1 MKRNILKTAV
11 SSLMITIMLSGTVA
25 SAQTA
30 EKPAAEKPAVSG
42 PVLTLS
48 LENIERLM
56 LERSPVIKKIKNDT
70 WTYEKKYDD
79 LEDTISDL
87 NDQIDRLNS
96 QKDDQG
102 KPVDNSARISTLY
115 GQISSLSSSRNQLDL
130 TADLAN
136 ATMDQQISQQIQRAK
151 QLFVNCLA
159 DQEMLTVSSSKN
171 TQTQRSLEI
180 VAEKLKRGYISKNA
194 YDAIVNSAGESDIN
208 LSSQSAAAASSLA
221 ELRALLGA
229 DKRTTLE
236 LESVEISD
244 TELEKIE
251 NLNFEED
258 LKNLM
263 NTSAT
268 IKSAQISYDVK
279 SRSTDYSEYEE
290 DSAQAALQTAKD
302 SVSSSFTRQYDSL
315 MNSYKSLK
323 IAQEKLRLAQ
333 KTEAVQKTLFERGF
347 ISQTTFE
354 NTQIST
360 QTMESQVAAAKT
372 CFMYRLKATDR
383 QDQENRIYA
392 HAFPGKR
399 RS

>member
-180 VAEKLKRGYISKNA
+180 AAEKLKRGYISKNA

-251 NLNFEED
+251 NINFEED

-323 IAQEKLRLAQ
+323 ISQEKLRLAQ
-333 KTEAVQKTLFERGF
+333 NTEAVQKTLFERGF

-360 QTMESQVAAAKT
+360 QTMESQVAAAKNLLYVSLES
-372 CFMYRLKATDR
+372 YRQTR
-383 QDQENRIYA
+383 S
-392 HAFPGKR
+392 GK
-399 RS
+399 

>member
-11 SSLMITIMLSGTVA
+11 SSLIITIMLSGTVA

-48 LENIERLM
+48 LENIERIM

-87 NDQIDRLNS
+87 NDEIDRLNS

-244 TELEKIE
+244 TELKKIE

-360 QTMESQVAAAKT
+360 QTMESQVAAAKNLLYVSLES
-372 CFMYRLKATDR
+372 YRQTR
-383 QDQENRIYA
+383 S
-392 HAFPGKR
+392 GK
-399 RS
+399 

>member
-11 SSLMITIMLSGTVA
+11 SSLMIAIMLSGTVA

-87 NDQIDRLNS
+87 NDEIDRLNS

-136 ATMDQQISQQIQRAK
+136 ATMDQQISQQILRAK

-180 VAEKLKRGYISKNA
+180 AAEKLKRGYISKNA

-251 NLNFEED
+251 NINFEED

-323 IAQEKLRLAQ
+323 ISQEKLRLAQ
-333 KTEAVQKTLFERGF
+333 NTEAVQKTLFERGF

-360 QTMESQVAAAKT
+360 QTMKSQVAAAKNLLYVSLES
-372 CFMYRLKATDR
+372 YRQTRA
-383 QDQENRIYA
+383 
-392 HAFPGKR
+392 GK
-399 RS
+399 

>member
-11 SSLMITIMLSGTVA
+11 SSLMIAIMLSGTVA

-87 NDQIDRLNS
+87 NDEIDRLNS

-180 VAEKLKRGYISKNA
+180 AAEKLKRGYISKNA

-323 IAQEKLRLAQ
+323 ISQEKLRLAQ
-333 KTEAVQKTLFERGF
+333 NTEAVQKTLFERGF
-347 ISQTTFE
+347 ISQTAFE

-360 QTMESQVAAAKT
+360 QTMESQVAAAKNLLYVSLES
-372 CFMYRLKATDR
+372 YRQTR
-383 QDQENRIYA
+383 S
-392 HAFPGKR
+392 GK
-399 RS
+399 

>member
-87 NDQIDRLNS
+87 NDEIDRLNS

-180 VAEKLKRGYISKNA
+180 AAEKLKRGYISKNA

-360 QTMESQVAAAKT
+360 QTMESQVAAAKNLLYVSLES
-372 CFMYRLKATDR
+372 YRQTR
-383 QDQENRIYA
+383 S
-392 HAFPGKR
+392 GK
-399 RS
+399 

>member
-48 LENIERLM
+48 LENIERIM

-180 VAEKLKRGYISKNA
+180 AAEKLKRGYISKNA

-251 NLNFEED
+251 NINFEED

-333 KTEAVQKTLFERGF
+333 NTEAVQKTLFERGF

-360 QTMESQVAAAKT
+360 QTMESQVAAAKNLLYVSLES
-372 CFMYRLKATDR
+372 YRQTR
-383 QDQENRIYA
+383 S
-392 HAFPGKR
+392 GK
-399 RS
+399 

>member
-11 SSLMITIMLSGTVA
+11 SSLIITIMLSGTVA

-87 NDQIDRLNS
+87 NDEIDRLNS

-180 VAEKLKRGYISKNA
+180 AAEKLKRGYISKNA

-360 QTMESQVAAAKT
+360 QTMESQVAAAKNLLYVSLES
-372 CFMYRLKATDR
+372 YRQTR
-383 QDQENRIYA
+383 S
-392 HAFPGKR
+392 GK
-399 RS
+399 

>member
-11 SSLMITIMLSGTVA
+11 SSLIITIMLSGTVA

-48 LENIERLM
+48 LENIERIM

-87 NDQIDRLNS
+87 NDEIDRLNS

-180 VAEKLKRGYISKNA
+180 AAEKLKRGYISKNA

-323 IAQEKLRLAQ
+323 ISQEKLRLAQ
-333 KTEAVQKTLFERGF
+333 NTEAVQKTLFERGF

-360 QTMESQVAAAKT
+360 QTMESQVAAAKNLLYVSLES
-372 CFMYRLKATDR
+372 YRQTR
-383 QDQENRIYA
+383 S
-392 HAFPGKR
+392 GK
-399 RS
+399 

>member
-11 SSLMITIMLSGTVA
+11 SSLMIAIMLSGTVA

-87 NDQIDRLNS
+87 NDEIDRLNS

-180 VAEKLKRGYISKNA
+180 AAEKLKRGYISKNA

-251 NLNFEED
+251 NINFEED

-315 MNSYKSLK
+315 MNSYKSLR
-323 IAQEKLRLAQ
+323 IAQDRLRLAQ
-333 KTEAVQKTLFERGF
+333 KSESIQKTLFERGF

-360 QTMESQVAAAKT
+360 QTMESQVAAAKNLLYVSLES
-372 CFMYRLKATDR
+372 YRQTR
-383 QDQENRIYA
+383 S
-392 HAFPGKR
+392 GK
-399 RS
+399 

>member
-11 SSLMITIMLSGTVA
+11 SSLMIAIMLSGTVA

-48 LENIERLM
+48 LENIERIM

-180 VAEKLKRGYISKNA
+180 AAEKLKRGYISKNA

-251 NLNFEED
+251 NINFEED

-360 QTMESQVAAAKT
+360 QTMESQVAAAKNLLYVSLES
-372 CFMYRLKATDR
+372 YRQTR
-383 QDQENRIYA
+383 S
-392 HAFPGKR
+392 GK
-399 RS
+399 

>member
-11 SSLMITIMLSGTVA
+11 SSLMIAIMISGTVA

-180 VAEKLKRGYISKNA
+180 AAEKLKRGYISKNA

-208 LSSQSAAAASSLA
+208 LSSQSAAAASSLT

-360 QTMESQVAAAKT
+360 QTMESQVAAAINLLYVSLES
-372 CFMYRLKATDR
+372 YRQTR
-383 QDQENRIYA
+383 S
-392 HAFPGKR
+392 GK
-399 RS
+399 

>member
-11 SSLMITIMLSGTVA
+11 SSLMIAIMISGTVA

-48 LENIERLM
+48 LENIERIM

-180 VAEKLKRGYISKNA
+180 AAEKLKRGYISKNA

-360 QTMESQVAAAKT
+360 QTMESQVAAAKNLLYVSLES
-372 CFMYRLKATDR
+372 YRQTR
-383 QDQENRIYA
+383 S
-392 HAFPGKR
+392 GK
-399 RS
+399 

>member
-11 SSLMITIMLSGTVA
+11 SSLIITIMLSGTVA

-115 GQISSLSSSRNQLDL
+115 GQISSLNSSRNQLDL

-136 ATMDQQISQQIQRAK
+136 ATMDQQISQQILRAK

-180 VAEKLKRGYISKNA
+180 AAEKLKRGYISKNA

-302 SVSSSFTRQYDSL
+302 SASSSFKRQYDSL
-315 MNSYKSLK
+315 MNSYKSLR
-323 IAQEKLRLAQ
+323 IAQDRLRLVQ
-333 KTEAVQKTLFERGF
+333 KSESIQKTLFERGF
-347 ISQTTFE
+347 ISRTAFE

-360 QTMESQVAAAKT
+360 QTMENQVAAAKNLLYVSLES
-372 CFMYRLKATDR
+372 YRQTR
-383 QDQENRIYA
+383 S
-392 HAFPGKR
+392 GK
-399 RS
+399 

>member
-11 SSLMITIMLSGTVA
+11 SSLMIAIMLSGTVA

-87 NDQIDRLNS
+87 NDEIDRLNS

-180 VAEKLKRGYISKNA
+180 AAEKLKRGYISKNA
-194 YDAIVNSAGESDIN
+194 YDAIVNSAGESDII

-251 NLNFEED
+251 NINFEED

-360 QTMESQVAAAKT
+360 QTMKSQVAAAKNLLYVSLES
-372 CFMYRLKATDR
+372 YRQTR
-383 QDQENRIYA
+383 S
-392 HAFPGKR
+392 GK
-399 RS
+399 

>member
-48 LENIERLM
+48 LENIERIM

-87 NDQIDRLNS
+87 NDEIDRLNS

-180 VAEKLKRGYISKNA
+180 AAEKLKRGYISKNA

-360 QTMESQVAAAKT
+360 QTMKSQVAAAKNLLYVSLES
-372 CFMYRLKATDR
+372 YRQTR
-383 QDQENRIYA
+383 S
-392 HAFPGKR
+392 GK
-399 RS
+399 

>member
-180 VAEKLKRGYISKNA
+180 AAEKLKRGYISKNA

-360 QTMESQVAAAKT
+360 QTMKSQVAAAKNLLYVSLES
-372 CFMYRLKATDR
+372 YRQTR
-383 QDQENRIYA
+383 S
-392 HAFPGKR
+392 GK
-399 RS
+399 

>member
-11 SSLMITIMLSGTVA
+11 SSLMIAIMLSGTVA

-48 LENIERLM
+48 LENIERIM

-180 VAEKLKRGYISKNA
+180 AAEKLKRGYISKNA

-333 KTEAVQKTLFERGF
+333 KTEAVQKNLFERGF

-360 QTMESQVAAAKT
+360 QTMKSQVAAAKNLLYVSLES
-372 CFMYRLKATDR
+372 YRQTR
-383 QDQENRIYA
+383 S
-392 HAFPGKR
+392 GK
-399 RS
+399 

>member
-11 SSLMITIMLSGTVA
+11 SSLMIAIMLSGIVA

-48 LENIERLM
+48 LENIERIM

-180 VAEKLKRGYISKNA
+180 AAEKLKRGYISKNA

-333 KTEAVQKTLFERGF
+333 KTEAVQKNLFERGF

-360 QTMESQVAAAKT
+360 QTMESQVAAAKNLLYVSLES
-372 CFMYRLKATDR
+372 YRQTR
-383 QDQENRIYA
+383 S
-392 HAFPGKR
+392 GK
-399 RS
+399 

>member
-1 MKRNILKTAV
+1 MKRNILKTTV

-25 SAQTA
+25 SAQTT
-30 EKPAAEKPAVSG
+30 EKTAAEKPAVSG

-48 LENIERLM
+48 LENIERIM

-87 NDQIDRLNS
+87 NDEIDRLNS

-180 VAEKLKRGYISKNA
+180 AAEKLKRGYISKNA

-236 LESVEISD
+236 LESVDISD

-360 QTMESQVAAAKT
+360 QTMESQVAAAKNL
-372 CFMYRLKATDR
+372 FYVSLESYRQTR
-383 QDQENRIYA
+383 S
-392 HAFPGKR
+392 GK
-399 RS
+399 

>member
-11 SSLMITIMLSGTVA
+11 SSLMIAIMISGTVA

-48 LENIERLM
+48 LENIERIM

-87 NDQIDRLNS
+87 NDEIDRLNS

-136 ATMDQQISQQIQRAK
+136 ATMDQQISQQILRAK

-180 VAEKLKRGYISKNA
+180 AAEKLKRGYISKNA

-323 IAQEKLRLAQ
+323 ISQEKLRLAQ

-360 QTMESQVAAAKT
+360 QTMKSQVAAAKNLLYVSLES
-372 CFMYRLKATDR
+372 YRQTR
-383 QDQENRIYA
+383 S
-392 HAFPGKR
+392 GK
-399 RS
+399 

>member
-11 SSLMITIMLSGTVA
+11 SSLIITIMLSGTVA

-87 NDQIDRLNS
+87 NDEIDRLNS

-180 VAEKLKRGYISKNA
+180 AAEKLKRGYISKNA

-251 NLNFEED
+251 NINFEED

-333 KTEAVQKTLFERGF
+333 KTEAVQKNLFERGF

-360 QTMESQVAAAKT
+360 QTMESQVAAAKNLLYVSLES
-372 CFMYRLKATDR
+372 YRQTRD
-383 QDQENRIYA
+383 
-392 HAFPGKR
+392 GK
-399 RS
+399 

>member
-11 SSLMITIMLSGTVA
+11 SSLMIAIMLSGTVA

-48 LENIERLM
+48 LENIERIM

-87 NDQIDRLNS
+87 NDEIDRLNS

-180 VAEKLKRGYISKNA
+180 AAEKLKRGYISKNA

-251 NLNFEED
+251 NINFEED

-360 QTMESQVAAAKT
+360 QTMESQVAAAKNLLYVSLES
-372 CFMYRLKATDR
+372 YRQTR
-383 QDQENRIYA
+383 S
-392 HAFPGKR
+392 GK
-399 RS
+399 

>member
-11 SSLMITIMLSGTVA
+11 SSLMIAIMLSGTVA

-48 LENIERLM
+48 LENIERIM

-136 ATMDQQISQQIQRAK
+136 ATMDQQISQQILRAK

-180 VAEKLKRGYISKNA
+180 AAEKLKRGYISKNA

-251 NLNFEED
+251 NINFEED

-323 IAQEKLRLAQ
+323 IAQEKLRLAK

-360 QTMESQVAAAKT
+360 QTMKSQVAAAKNLLYVSLES
-372 CFMYRLKATDR
+372 YRQTR
-383 QDQENRIYA
+383 S
-392 HAFPGKR
+392 GK
-399 RS
+399 

>member
-11 SSLMITIMLSGTVA
+11 SSLMIAIMISGTVA

-48 LENIERLM
+48 LENIERIM

-180 VAEKLKRGYISKNA
+180 AAEKLKRGYISKNA

-251 NLNFEED
+251 NINFEED

-333 KTEAVQKTLFERGF
+333 NTEAVQKTLFERGF

-360 QTMESQVAAAKT
+360 QTMESQVAAAKNLLYVSLES
-372 CFMYRLKATDR
+372 YRQTR
-383 QDQENRIYA
+383 S
-392 HAFPGKR
+392 GK
-399 RS
+399 

>member
-11 SSLMITIMLSGTVA
+11 SSLMIAIMLSGTVA

-48 LENIERLM
+48 LENIERIM

-87 NDQIDRLNS
+87 NDEIDRLNS

-180 VAEKLKRGYISKNA
+180 AAEKLKRGYISKNA

-323 IAQEKLRLAQ
+323 IAQDRLRLAQ

-360 QTMESQVAAAKT
+360 QTMKSQVAAAKNLLYVSLES
-372 CFMYRLKATDR
+372 YRQTR
-383 QDQENRIYA
+383 S
-392 HAFPGKR
+392 GK
-399 RS
+399 

>member
-11 SSLMITIMLSGTVA
+11 SSLMIAIMLSGTVA

-87 NDQIDRLNS
+87 NDEIDRLNS

-180 VAEKLKRGYISKNA
+180 AAEKLKRGYISKNA

-251 NLNFEED
+251 NINFEED

-333 KTEAVQKTLFERGF
+333 NTEAVQKTLFERGF

-360 QTMESQVAAAKT
+360 QTMESQVAAAKNLLYVSLES
-372 CFMYRLKATDR
+372 YRQTR
-383 QDQENRIYA
+383 S
-392 HAFPGKR
+392 GK
-399 RS
+399 

>member
-11 SSLMITIMLSGTVA
+11 SSLIITIMLSGTVA

-180 VAEKLKRGYISKNA
+180 AAEKLKRGYISKNA

-360 QTMESQVAAAKT
+360 QTMESQVAAAKNLLYVSLES
-372 CFMYRLKATDR
+372 YRQTR
-383 QDQENRIYA
+383 S
-392 HAFPGKR
+392 GK
-399 RS
+399 

>member
-11 SSLMITIMLSGTVA
+11 SSLIITIMLSGTVA

-87 NDQIDRLNS
+87 NDEIDRLNS

-180 VAEKLKRGYISKNA
+180 AAEKLKRGYISKNA

-360 QTMESQVAAAKT
+360 QTMKSQVAAAKNLLYVSLES
-372 CFMYRLKATDR
+372 YRQTR
-383 QDQENRIYA
+383 S
-392 HAFPGKR
+392 GK
-399 RS
+399 

>member
-11 SSLMITIMLSGTVA
+11 SSLIITIMLSGTVA

-87 NDQIDRLNS
+87 NDEIDRLNS

-136 ATMDQQISQQIQRAK
+136 ATMDQQISQQILRAK

-180 VAEKLKRGYISKNA
+180 AAEKLKRGYISKNA

-251 NLNFEED
+251 NINFEED

-360 QTMESQVAAAKT
+360 QTMESQVAAAKNLLYVSLES
-372 CFMYRLKATDR
+372 YRQTR
-383 QDQENRIYA
+383 S
-392 HAFPGKR
+392 GK
-399 RS
+399 

>member
-136 ATMDQQISQQIQRAK
+136 ATMDQQISQQILRAK

-180 VAEKLKRGYISKNA
+180 AAEKLKRGYISKNA

-251 NLNFEED
+251 NINFEED

-323 IAQEKLRLAQ
+323 ISQEKLRLAQ
-333 KTEAVQKTLFERGF
+333 NTEAVQKTLFERGF

-360 QTMESQVAAAKT
+360 QTMKSQVAAAKNLLYVSLES
-372 CFMYRLKATDR
+372 YRQTR
-383 QDQENRIYA
+383 S
-392 HAFPGKR
+392 GK
-399 RS
+399 

>member
-11 SSLMITIMLSGTVA
+11 SSLMIAIMLSGTVA

-180 VAEKLKRGYISKNA
+180 AAEKLKRGYISKNA

-333 KTEAVQKTLFERGF
+333 NTEAVQKTLFERGF

-360 QTMESQVAAAKT
+360 QTMESQVAAAKNLLYVSLES
-372 CFMYRLKATDR
+372 YRQTR
-383 QDQENRIYA
+383 S
-392 HAFPGKR
+392 GK
-399 RS
+399 

>member
-11 SSLMITIMLSGTVA
+11 SSLIITIMLSGTVA

-180 VAEKLKRGYISKNA
+180 AAEKLKRGYISKNA

-251 NLNFEED
+251 NINFEED

-360 QTMESQVAAAKT
+360 QTMKSQVAAAKNLLYVSLES
-372 CFMYRLKATDR
+372 YRQTR
-383 QDQENRIYA
+383 S
-392 HAFPGKR
+392 GK
-399 RS
+399 

>member
-11 SSLMITIMLSGTVA
+11 SSLMIAIMLSGTVA

-87 NDQIDRLNS
+87 NDEIDRLNS

-180 VAEKLKRGYISKNA
+180 AAEKLKRGYISKNA

-251 NLNFEED
+251 NINFEED

-360 QTMESQVAAAKT
+360 QTMKSQVAAAKNLLYVSLES
-372 CFMYRLKATDR
+372 YRQTR
-383 QDQENRIYA
+383 S
-392 HAFPGKR
+392 GK
-399 RS
+399 

>member
-11 SSLMITIMLSGTVA
+11 SSLMIAIMLSGTVA

-87 NDQIDRLNS
+87 NDEIDRLNS

-180 VAEKLKRGYISKNA
+180 AAEKLKRGYISKNA

-347 ISQTTFE
+347 ISQTAFE

-360 QTMESQVAAAKT
+360 QTMESQVAAAKNLLYVSLES
-372 CFMYRLKATDR
+372 YRQTR
-383 QDQENRIYA
+383 S
-392 HAFPGKR
+392 GK
-399 RS
+399 

>member
-11 SSLMITIMLSGTVA
+11 SSLMIAIMLSGTVA

-48 LENIERLM
+48 LENIERIM

-87 NDQIDRLNS
+87 NDEIDRLNS

-180 VAEKLKRGYISKNA
+180 AAEKLKRGYISKNA

-333 KTEAVQKTLFERGF
+333 NTEAVQKTLFERGF

-360 QTMESQVAAAKT
+360 QTMESQVAAAKNLLYVSLES
-372 CFMYRLKATDR
+372 YRQTR
-383 QDQENRIYA
+383 S
-392 HAFPGKR
+392 GK
-399 RS
+399 

>member
-11 SSLMITIMLSGTVA
+11 SSLMIAIMLSGTVA

-48 LENIERLM
+48 LENIERIM

-96 QKDDQG
+96 QKDGQG

-136 ATMDQQISQQIQRAK
+136 ATMDQQISQQILRAK

-180 VAEKLKRGYISKNA
+180 AAEKLKRGYISKNA

-251 NLNFEED
+251 NINFEED

-360 QTMESQVAAAKT
+360 QTMKSQVAAAKNLLYVSLES
-372 CFMYRLKATDR
+372 YRQTR
-383 QDQENRIYA
+383 S
-392 HAFPGKR
+392 GK
-399 RS
+399 

>member
-1 MKRNILKTAV
+1 MKRNILKTTV

-30 EKPAAEKPAVSG
+30 EKPASEKPAVSG

-87 NDQIDRLNS
+87 NDEIDRLNS

-180 VAEKLKRGYISKNA
+180 AAEKLKRGYISKNA

-302 SVSSSFTRQYDSL
+302 SASSSFKRQYDSL

-323 IAQEKLRLAQ
+323 ISQEKLRLAQ
-333 KTEAVQKTLFERGF
+333 NTEAVQKTLFERGF

-360 QTMESQVAAAKT
+360 QTMESQVAAAKNLLYVSLES
-372 CFMYRLKATDR
+372 YRQTR
-383 QDQENRIYA
+383 S
-392 HAFPGKR
+392 GK
-399 RS
+399 

>member
-180 VAEKLKRGYISKNA
+180 AAEKLKRGYISKNA

-315 MNSYKSLK
+315 MHSYKSLK

-360 QTMESQVAAAKT
+360 QTMESQVAAAKNLLYVSLES
-372 CFMYRLKATDR
+372 YRQTR
-383 QDQENRIYA
+383 S
-392 HAFPGKR
+392 GK
-399 RS
+399 

>member
-11 SSLMITIMLSGTVA
+11 SSLIITIMLSGTVA
-25 SAQTA
+25 SAQTT

-87 NDQIDRLNS
+87 NDEIDRLNS

-115 GQISSLSSSRNQLDL
+115 GQISSLNSSRNQLDL

-136 ATMDQQISQQIQRAK
+136 ATMDQQISQQILRAK

-180 VAEKLKRGYISKNA
+180 AAEKLKRGYISKNA
-194 YDAIVNSAGESDIN
+194 YDTIVNSAGESDIN

-251 NLNFEED
+251 NINFEED

-323 IAQEKLRLAQ
+323 IAQDRLRLAQ
-333 KTEAVQKTLFERGF
+333 KSESIQKTLFERGF
-347 ISQTTFE
+347 ISQTAFE

-360 QTMESQVAAAKT
+360 QTMESQVAAAKNLLYVSLES
-372 CFMYRLKATDR
+372 YRQTR
-383 QDQENRIYA
+383 S
-392 HAFPGKR
+392 GK
-399 RS
+399 

>member
-11 SSLMITIMLSGTVA
+11 SSLMIAIMLSGTVA

-180 VAEKLKRGYISKNA
+180 AAEKLKRGYISKNA

-251 NLNFEED
+251 NINFEED

-323 IAQEKLRLAQ
+323 IAQDRLRLAQ

-360 QTMESQVAAAKT
+360 QTMESQVAAAKNLLYVSLES
-372 CFMYRLKATDR
+372 YRQTRD
-383 QDQENRIYA
+383 
-392 HAFPGKR
+392 GK
-399 RS
+399 